1 MGKADHPVL
10 NPDWGHFW
18 KGGAVPK
25 NVESS
30 RGNHVHDEGDE
41 SGRQLKEFKR
51 LLNIMPF
58 QSIISFFKIQF
69 QCNISRL
76 TPPRDESPNHL
87 LDDDDVIARMLA
99 RHKPSLTRVNHLCHV
114 RFEPLNNDMRH
125 QFVKCVAETNGAKLG
140 D

>member
-1 MGKADHPVL
+1 MEP
-10 NPDWGHFW
+10 
-18 KGGAVPK
+18 
-25 NVESS
+25 S
-30 RGNHVHDEGDE
+30 RGDHVHDKGDE

-58 QSIISFFKIQF
+58 QLIISFFKIQF

-76 TPPRDESPNHL
+76 TLPRYESSNHL
-87 LDDDDVIARMLA
+87 LDDDDVIACTPA

-114 RFEPLNNDMRH
+114 RFEPLNNDTGH
-125 QFVKCVAETNGAKLG
+125 QFVKGVAKTNGVKLG